1 MTPAS
6 GLPQYTQQTPVS
18 VSFDALQTLEPVTAY
33 VQIICYEGGGSGMGG
48 GAETRKF
55 STHELPKPSNVGMF
69 DSCETRKV
77 TLLRDRTTH
86 NYYEVFARKVD
97 VTLNQEEYQTQ
108 RELDRMRNL
117 RAQLAARQT
126 EDAELRELEAKYGSK

>member
-1 MTPAS
+1 MTPTS

-18 VSFDALQTLEPVTAY
+18 VSFDALQTLEPVTGY

-48 GAETRKF
+48 SETRKF
-55 STHELPKPSNVGMF
+55 STHELPKPSNLGMC

-86 NYYEVFARKVD
+86 NYYEIFVRKVD
-97 VTLNQEEYQTQ
+97 VTLNPEEYQTQ

-117 RAQLAARQT
+117 RAQMAARQT
-126 EDAELRELEAKYGSK
+126 EDAELRALEAKYGSH